1 MFLIKCSNKL
11 FNDTRGC
18 KYEISSTSISF
29 SSTNLILTNSY
40 SLDRTLDAKLTEV
53 TKLFTRNS
61 EISPTQVNFRTFQR
75 NDRRTNRTWR
85 GDSTCI

>member
-1 MFLIKCSNKL
+1 MFLIKRSNKL
-11 FNDTRGC
+11 FNDTRDC

-61 EISPTQVNFRTFQR
+61 EISPTQVNIRIFQR
-75 NDRRTNRTWR
+75 NDRRANRTWR